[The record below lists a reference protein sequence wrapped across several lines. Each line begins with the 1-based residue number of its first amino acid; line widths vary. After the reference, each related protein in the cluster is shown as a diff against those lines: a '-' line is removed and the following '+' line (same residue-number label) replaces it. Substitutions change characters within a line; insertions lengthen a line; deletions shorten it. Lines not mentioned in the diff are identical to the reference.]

1 MAHSPGI
8 WVCSQFR
15 HSEALI
21 VACGRVVASVPISD
35 DTDDREGP
43 CNGLIIAAAPDLLAT
58 LRFAVARVEIA
69 NEQGDPILSAW
80 LPDARA
86 AIAKAEGRPE

>member
-1 MAHSPGI
+1 MAHSPEI

-15 HSEALI
+15 RDEALI
-21 VACGRVVASVPISD
+21 VGGGRVVASVPISD
-35 DTDDREGP
+35 DQDDREGP
-43 CNGLIIAAAPDLLAT
+43 CNALLIAAAPDLLAA
-58 LRFAVARVEIA
+58 LRFAVARVQIA
-69 NEQGDPILSAW
+69 NDEGDPILSAW